1 MLDNF
6 NREIDY
12 LRISV
17 TDRCNFRCTYC
28 MPAEG
33 IELMRHE
40 DVLTLEQIAEVAK
53 IGAAKFGI
61 RKIRLTGGE
70 PLVRKGIVELVT
82 LINNIEQIEE
92 ITLTTNGVLLTKYAY
107 ELKKAG
113 LKRVNISLDTLSP
126 EKFRAITRVGNIED
140 VLNGIQAAKQ
150 AGLHPIK
157 INVVKMKSSEGEEL
171 EQLKAFC
178 EKEGLKIQ
186 LIHQMDL
193 ESGSFSQVEGGKG
206 GNCSICNRLRLT
218 ADGHLKPCLFS
229 NKSYSTKELGIEEAF
244 RAALSNKPEKG
255 KTSTNHRFYNI
266 GG

>member
-1 MLDNF
+1 MLDAF
-6 NREIDY
+6 NREINY

-33 IELMRHE
+33 ISLMRHDE
-40 DVLTLEQIAEVAK
+40 VLTLEQIAEVAK
-53 IGAAKFGI
+53 VGAERFGI

-70 PLVRKGIVELVT
+70 PLVRKGIVALVEMLNAID
-82 LINNIEQIEE
+82 LIDE
-92 ITLTTNGVLLTKYAY
+92 ISLTTNGVLLVKYAA
-107 ELKKAG
+107 ELKQAG

-126 EKFRAITRVGNIED
+126 DKFKVVTRGGNIQD
-140 VLNGIQAAKQ
+140 VFDGIQAAKREC
-150 AGLHPIK
+150 LTPIK
-157 INVVKMKSSEGEEL
+157 VNVVKMDSTDKNEL
-171 EQLKAFC
+171 DELRVFC
-178 EKEGLKIQ
+178 EKEDLKIQ
-186 LIHQMDL
+186 FIRQMDL

-206 GNCSICNRLRLT
+206 GNCAICNRLRLT

-229 NKSYSTKELGIEEAF
+229 NKSYSTKELGIEGAF
-244 RAALSNKPEKG
+244 NAALNNKPEKG